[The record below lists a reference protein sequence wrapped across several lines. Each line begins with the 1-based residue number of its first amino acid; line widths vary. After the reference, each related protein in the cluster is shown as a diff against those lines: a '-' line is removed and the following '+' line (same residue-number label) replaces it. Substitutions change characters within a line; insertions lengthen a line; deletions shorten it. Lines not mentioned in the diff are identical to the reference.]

1 MPQLFPHGK
10 RFTYEGQDLFVVPH
24 GIDETRLLRN
34 LQLPCPSPIEE
45 HYDFPSADGHR
56 PFHTQVVTCELMT
69 MAGRCYV
76 LNDMGTGKTK
86 SAIWSFDFLRRSNV
100 AKRMLVIAPLST
112 LQFTWAREI
121 LNTIPDMKVAVLT
134 GSAERRLRLLAQ
146 DHDIYIINHDGL
158 QVIAKAL
165 DKRTDIEV
173 FCFDEVAAYRNKN
186 DRSKLARFLSKGRKY
201 VWGMT
206 GSPTP
211 NSPVDAYGLA
221 RLVTPDTAPTS
232 FNLFRLETML
242 NVNQFKWVP
251 KKTAAETVAKTLQPA
266 VRFHLEDVVELP
278 PMIDR
283 EVRVPMGQRQAA
295 TYKML
300 KDHAAALL
308 KEGTITAANGGVV
321 FSKLLQTSIGWV
333 YGDGGKTFELD
344 NGARIKALLD
354 IIESVIDSTDD
365 RRKVIVFS
373 PFISAMQGVAKV
385 LAREKIDHATI
396 AGETPPS
403 HRAEVF
409 AAFQDTNRYK
419 VLNAHPECM
428 SHGITL
434 TAADT
439 IIWFGPTTKLE
450 HFEQA
455 NRRIRRVGQTRK
467 QQVIRM
473 VSSEVERLAYRR
485 LAQRADLQDN
495 VLDLIAELTQTGDD
509 A

>member
-1 MPQLFPHGK
+1 MI
-10 RFTYEGQDLFVVPH
+10 VIPH

-45 HYDFPSADGHR
+45 HYDFPSADGMR
-56 PFHTQVVTCELMT
+56 PFHTQVVTAELMT

-86 SAIWSFDFLRRSNV
+86 SAVWAFHFLRKIGA

-112 LQFTWAREI
+112 LQFTWAKECFA
-121 LNTIPDMKVAVLT
+121 TIPGLSVAVLT
-134 GSAERRLRLLAQ
+134 GAADRRKRLLAQ

-158 QVIAKAL
+158 QVIKKDL
-165 DKRTDIEV
+165 DRRTDIDV
-173 FCFDEVAAYRNKN
+173 FCFDEVAAYRNLN
-186 DRSKLARFLSKGRKY
+186 DRSRLARFLAKGRKY

-211 NSPVDAYGLA
+211 NAPTDAYGLTK
-221 RLVTPDTAPTS
+221 LITPDTAPPS
-232 FNLFRLETML
+232 FNGFRLETMV
-242 NVNQFKWVP
+242 NINQFKWVP
-251 KKTAAETVAKTLQPA
+251 KRDAHEAVARVLQPS
-266 VRFHLEDVVELP
+266 VRFNLEDVVELP
-278 PMIDR
+278 PCIER
-283 EVRVPMGQRQAA
+283 EVPAPMSAKQLA

-300 KDHAAALL
+300 KLHAAALL

-333 YGDGGKTFELD
+333 YGDGAKTFDLD
-344 NGARIKALLD
+344 NKPRIAALLEL
-354 IIESVIDSTDD
+354 IEQVIDSTDD
-365 RRKVIVFS
+365 QRKCIVFS
-373 PFISAMQGVAKV
+373 PFISSMEGVDRV
-385 LAREKIDHATI
+385 LTKEKIEHANISGATPS
-396 AGETPPS
+396 GE
-403 HRAEVF
+403 RNRVF
-409 AAFQDTNRYK
+409 NEFQNGSNIK

-439 IIWFGPTTKLE
+439 IIWFGPVTKLE
-450 HFEQA
+450 VYEQA

-473 VSSEVERLAYRR
+473 VGSEVERLAYRR
-485 LAQRADLQDN
+485 LAQRQDLQEN
-495 VLDLIAELTQTGDD
+495 VLDLLAELTTGETE
-509 A
+509 